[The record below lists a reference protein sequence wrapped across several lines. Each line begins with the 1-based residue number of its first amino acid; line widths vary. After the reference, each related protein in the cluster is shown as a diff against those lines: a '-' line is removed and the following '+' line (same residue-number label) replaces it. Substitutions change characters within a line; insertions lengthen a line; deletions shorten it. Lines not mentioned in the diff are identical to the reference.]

1 MLQDS
6 KRHGPSLEL
15 QNLGPL
21 HKSISKITD
30 PDIQSFECQ
39 KNTYITSPRAQR
51 FDKLGNLIL
60 KSQKKQYQITFRDEV
75 TAKAKLYDIII
86 VDNWKNFN
94 IIDEDKE
101 KVGCCQSKSCQ
112 LF

>member
-1 MLQDS
+1 MFQDS

-51 FDKLGNLIL
+51 FDKLGNVIN
-60 KSQKKQYQITFRDEV
+60 KNQKKKHQITFRDEV
-75 TAKAKLYDIII
+75 TAKAKLYDIIL
-86 VDNWKNFN
+86 VDNWKKYN
-94 IIDEDKE
+94 IIDEEKE